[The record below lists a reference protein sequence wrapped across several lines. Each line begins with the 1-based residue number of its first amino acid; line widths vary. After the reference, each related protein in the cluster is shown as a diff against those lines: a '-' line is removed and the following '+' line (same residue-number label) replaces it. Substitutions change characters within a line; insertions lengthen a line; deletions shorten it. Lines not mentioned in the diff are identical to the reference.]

1 MRNDSK
7 ISPIPPLK
15 NRVHE
20 FSRMTV
26 VQGAWGPALREK
38 AIYTLACLAGS
49 PDHPVADEILNSL
62 RRISPEAMTRT
73 EINGLFKGRKKT
85 GELSQALHLL
95 QSLGLAKPENQK
107 TEGRPSEAWYAL

>member
-38 AIYTLACLAGS
+38 GDLHSSL
-49 PDHPVADEILNSL
+49 L
-62 RRISPEAMTRT
+62 RRLTGSSLLLHSPCGETLYRDDEVSPPGETALATAVSILGSERLEPSHPRPAMTGPT
-73 EINGLFKGRKKT
+73 
-85 GELSQALHLL
+85 
-95 QSLGLAKPENQK
+95 K
-107 TEGRPSEAWYAL
+107 TEDRRGMILMSAE

>member
-7 ISPIPPLK
+7 IFPTPPLK

-49 PDHPVADEILNSL
+49 PDPRSCYLIAAVKRFPSAEGA
-62 RRISPEAMTRT
+62 SPNTAQG
-73 EINGLFKGRKKT
+73 I
-85 GELSQALHLL
+85 
-95 QSLGLAKPENQK
+95 
-107 TEGRPSEAWYAL
+107 